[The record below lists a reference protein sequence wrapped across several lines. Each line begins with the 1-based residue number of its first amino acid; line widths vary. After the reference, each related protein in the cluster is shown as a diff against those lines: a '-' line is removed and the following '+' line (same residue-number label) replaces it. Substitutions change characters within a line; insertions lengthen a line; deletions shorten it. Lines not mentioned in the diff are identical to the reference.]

1 MHEIPDLSVTNLVC
15 KAKIFVAIAPV
26 NPEGS
31 AQYSTA
37 SPIIYDTDAEV
48 IKCAPSGTFD
58 SATVTMSDDIITI
71 TIVGASDGAST
82 ITGFDVKDSSDN
94 TCTATFVS
102 DTEFTISYAGCFS
115 STPGSYTIKV
125 HTKNAIGQSSD
136 ENDVNVHIITPKWTD
151 ASKYTTYWGTQ
162 TDKFPKLVE
171 IDRVNAEAN
180 DLEVTILFDGAN
192 YEYTTTISG
201 FTAPAWEYYA
211 VKSLKWAE
219 TKTNAE
225 WITYFAAADLSAC
238 KEGTYDSCD
247 SFTEN
252 AYDKFST
259 SDSMTTTSKEVVLT
273 SCT

>member
-1 MHEIPDLSVTNLVC
+1 
-15 KAKIFVAIAPV
+15 
-26 NPEGS
+26 
-31 AQYSTA
+31 
-37 SPIIYDTDAEV
+37 
-48 IKCAPSGTFD
+48 
-58 SATVTMSDDIITI
+58 MSDDTITI

-102 DTEFTISYAGCFS
+102 VTEFTISYAGCFS

-136 ENDVNVHIITPKWTD
+136 ENDVYVHIITPKWTD

-162 TDKFPKLVE
+162 TEKFPKLVE

-180 DLEVTILFDGAN
+180 DLDVTIKFDGDN
-192 YEYTTTISG
+192 FEYTTTISD

-225 WITYFAAADLSAC
+225 WIAYFATADLSAC
-238 KEGTYDSCD
+238 KEGTIDSCND
-247 SFTEN
+247 FTLN
-252 AYDKFST
+252 AYEKFST
-259 SDSMTTTSKEVVLT
+259 SDSMSIESNEVVVT